1 VLVSLWY
8 HGEMLTGRLY
18 MGKEVLVDAGG
29 KLIGRAT
36 ITAMLGFDAHAE
48 EDQRKEVESRGE
60 RTQNASD

>member
-1 VLVSLWY
+1 
-8 HGEMLTGRLY
+8 MLTGRLY